1 MIGPDAPDIPAAVS
15 DAPSRRERRR
25 PDPARFRAA
34 ARHSAVVRFLRLAIP
49 AVIVV
54 VLGSLMFVAFFN
66 PFRAV
71 ARLQIDPGKIVIS
84 GTRVTM
90 GSPRYA
96 GFTRDE
102 RPYEVTARSASQ
114 DLTKP
119 DIVDLNEISAKV
131 DLQDHAIVEMTAATG
146 RYDSKRDLLML
157 SNQILIRSS
166 TGYSG
171 RLQEALVDVK
181 KGSVVSEKPV
191 EVYLLNG
198 TLNANRL
205 EIEEHGDVIRFGRG
219 VVMDLASLAPDKP
232 ADRQAVR
239 R

>member
-1 MIGPDAPDIPAAVS
+1 MIAPRPA
-15 DAPSRRERRR
+15 DRAPNRRERRR
-25 PDPARFRAA
+25 PDPTRFRAA
-34 ARHSAVVRFLRLAIP
+34 VRHSALVRLLRTAIP
-49 AVIVV
+49 AVIAL
-54 VLGSLMFVAFFN
+54 VLGSLIVAAFFN
-66 PFRAV
+66 PFRTLSG
-71 ARLQIDPGKIVIS
+71 LQIDPGKIVIS
-84 GTRVTM
+84 GTRITM
-90 GSPRYA
+90 GAPRYA
-96 GFTRDE
+96 GFTRDD

-119 DIVDLNEISAKV
+119 DIVDLNEIWAKV
-131 DLQDHAIVEMTAATG
+131 ELQDNAAVEMTAATG

-157 SNQILIRSS
+157 SDNIRIHSS
-166 TGYSG
+166 TGYAG
-171 RLQEALVDVK
+171 RLQDALVDVK

-191 EVYLLNG
+191 EVYFLSG